1 MIGDT
6 VKGQFEGI
14 ALSDAATDSYFVR
27 SNGIFTAIPTKTGG
41 GGTLGVMK
49 AYAFKR
55 FEADL
60 PQIKGHAGPIV
71 DFEFSPFNDYLL
83 ATASEDASVKLW
95 IIPENSI

>member
-1 MIGDT
+1 MLLNLNSSISKVYIILDTLIKPPNTCIGDV

-49 AYAFKR
+49 AYGFKR

-60 PQIKGHAGPIV
+60 P
-71 DFEFSPFNDYLL
+71 
-83 ATASEDASVKLW
+83 
-95 IIPENSI
+95 

>member
-1 MIGDT
+1 MNGVNMVIGEA

-60 PQIKGHAGPIV
+60 P
-71 DFEFSPFNDYLL
+71 
-83 ATASEDASVKLW
+83 
-95 IIPENSI
+95 